1 MIYVLFQL
9 ACFVLCYSDESNKI
23 QSLLIMQKQLLVDLH
38 NKEIEIDKNLIQLK
52 EVPTEDAKQFIE
64 KYPARLKAKIDLEK
78 YEAEYKKNKEDVI
91 LGEESFQKVIKG
103 RAALTFSD
111 REAKAKFEDLKK
123 ENNLRFI
130 KEKDALENQKKRTVE
145 DIARTTKII
154 EENEVKLKELM
165 QYKTNEIVKSESLNT
180 TPTPSPTPLRTF
192 NHSHSTE
199 TENTKDA
206 SGWGAGFIISFLL
219 IIIVWFFIKS
229 IKTNNSRT
237 PTILAKRFKV
247 QNYCEPKFALNGPGL
262 FNVNVVGE
270 SHYQNELLSIC
281 GPKKA
286 RGANL
291 IIDAILVLENNNKYD
306 KNAVFVSINGLK
318 VGYLSRE
325 NASEYRKSLAS
336 LNQSNSNVGCKAKI
350 TGGWDDGKGDEGF
363 FGVKLDLPN

>member
-1 MIYVLFQL
+1 MTSALFQL
-9 ACFVLCYSDESNKI
+9 ACLVLCLSDEFNKI
-23 QSLLIMQKQLLVDLH
+23 QSVLIMQKQILIDLQ
-38 NKEIEIDKNLIQLK
+38 NKEKEIDKNLIQLK
-52 EVPTEDAKQFIE
+52 EIPVEDVKQFIE
-64 KYPARLKAKIDLEK
+64 KYPARLKAKKELEK

-154 EENEVKLKELM
+154 EENELKLKELM

-180 TPTPSPTPLRTF
+180 IPTPSPTPLRTF

-219 IIIVWFFIKS
+219 IIIGWFFIKS

-237 PTILAKRFKV
+237 PTIPAKHFKV
-247 QNYCEPKFALNGPGL
+247 QNYSQPKLVLNGPGL

-270 SHYQNELLSIC
+270 SHYQDELLSIC
-281 GPKKA
+281 GPKKNK
-286 RGANL
+286 GTNL
-291 IIDAILVLENNNKYD
+291 VVDAVLILENTNIYD
-306 KNAVFVSINGLK
+306 KNAVLVAINGLK

-325 NASEYRKSLAS
+325 NAIAYRKKIAS
-336 LNQSNSNVGCKAKI
+336 LNQPNSSFGCKAKI
-350 TGGWDDGKGDEGF
+350 VGGWDDGKGDEGF
-363 FGVKLDLPN
+363 FGVKLDLPS